1 MTDTERT
8 FRDMFVP
15 FNTLDKATWPKE
27 DGEYIVYA
35 EYMGDGA
42 KLCAIETCNWF
53 SHGPMPQAMD
63 YCEGCPDLCAEGRT
77 CPYFKAGWYLLSHF
91 DGLYALHNDQYVRKY
106 LPVNIGRVVP
116 FRKWLEDEE
125 DQNGST

>member
-15 FNTLDKATWPKE
+15 FDILDKATWPKE

-35 EYMGDGA
+35 EYIGDGE
-42 KLCAIETCNWF
+42 KLCSIETCNWF
-53 SHGPMPQAMD
+53 SHGPVPQAMD
-63 YCEGCPDLCAEGRT
+63 YCEGCSGSYTVKCRP
-77 CPYFKAGWYLLSHF
+77 CPYFQPGWYLLSHF
-91 DGLYALHNDQYVRKY
+91 DGYYAIHNDQYVRKY
-106 LPVNIGRVVP
+106 LPVNIESAV
-116 FRKWLEDEE
+116 DEE